1 MPRPE
6 PHGFTKFVL
15 SIGVFLCVAAF
26 VVPALILR
34 DTDVLLVSERELNE
48 LTPLGETE
56 IHDRQQM
63 ARDLGGA
70 APYVG
75 LILLAS
81 GLALIRYGLPRLRQ
95 QEDKEEAKTSMEIGK
110 LEAELEPQSEE
121 EEQAELAAT
130 VEEDARP
137 VASGPSAPRTGMQ
150 SPPSASAPVRRDVMN
165 RAREIE
171 QRVFEHLGKIAPPE
185 YELKTRVRVAGEP
198 KLLLDGIL
206 VSTIE
211 QRPDVLV
218 EIKLGSSYLGRNIN
232 NRIADILWRWTIYK
246 NRLGRPAVGWLILVL
261 EEPLSAAVRDQIAD
275 RVSELGAEIRLTT
288 IVPEE
293 IERLTLPVG

>member
-1 MPRPE
+1 MMPRPE
-6 PHGFTKFVL
+6 AHGFTKFVL

-48 LTPLGETE
+48 LTPLGEDE

-63 ARDLGGA
+63 ARSLGGA
-70 APYVG
+70 APYFG

-81 GLALIRYGLPRLRQ
+81 GLALIRYGLPRLRR

-110 LEAELEPQSEE
+110 LENELEPQSEE

-130 VEEDARP
+130 IEEISRP
-137 VASGPSAPRTGMQ
+137 PAPSAGMQ
-150 SPPSASAPVRRDVMN
+150 SPPSAPAPVRRDVMN

-171 QRVFEHLGKIAPPE
+171 QRVFEHLGKIAPQE

-211 QRPDVLV
+211 QRLDILV
-218 EIKLGSSYLGRNIN
+218 EIKLVSSYLGRNIN

-288 IVPEE
+288 IEPEE
-293 IERLTLPVG
+293 IERLTLPVA